1 MYTKLEKEIETI
13 AEEVVEDVDNVVD
26 EIAEDVD
33 HAEAFVM
40 RKMHYHRSPHMR
52 QTQNGSRMVGGSKPT
67 NLEKYNKFESTSYI
81 TSDTVKQEGLLMRM
95 TKDLWTRRRAFLW
108 FLYAVIGVSVS
119 LLISGILTLCN
130 IIEKAR
136 VKATGYAL
144 KRWRRRLGIFDLGG
158 NKLGDGHLCSES
170 GVDRACGCF

>member
-1 MYTKLEKEIETI
+1 MSRKLWMRLLRMSILRKPLLCAKCIITAPVHASD
-13 AEEVVEDVDNVVD
+13 AEWVPDGRG
-26 EIAEDVD
+26 A
-33 HAEAFVM
+33 
-40 RKMHYHRSPHMR
+40 
-52 QTQNGSRMVGGSKPT
+52 KPT

-81 TSDTVKQEGLLMRM
+81 TPDTVKQEGLLMRM

-119 LLISGILTLCN
+119 LLITGILTLCN

-144 KRWRRRLGIFDLGG
+144 KDGDVGSAYLIWVGTSLGMAIFAASLV
-158 NKLGDGHLCSES
+158 LIEPAAASMAYLALS
-170 GVDRACGCF
+170 RI